1 METPPSVARK
11 QEHYGMMTGIGTI
24 AIFKPTT
31 VQKKALALLK
41 SGAKHILLFGGSRS
55 GKTTVLAM
63 AILYRALAYAGS
75 RHLICRYRAKDA
87 RSSVL
92 RETLLPWLDNTV
104 GKSGYTYLAHES
116 MITLFNGSEIWI
128 GGLGDREQADK
139 ILGHEY
145 NTIYFNEISQLS
157 YAAVT
162 TAYSR
167 LAMRVPGCKNLFVY
181 DCNPGSPLHWA
192 YRIFVLKK
200 AFLSGEPLEKPELYQ
215 AMALNPEDNTEN
227 LPEDYISDI
236 LDVLPE
242 KQKAR
247 FRDGL
252 WVKAEGVVYEKFDET
267 MIVEEKD
274 LPKVFDR
281 YAAGQ
286 DFGLNIA
293 FVKIGWLGEAVY
305 VLRDYGAFNM
315 TTQSFNE
322 ELAVRG
328 WLECS
333 DGGLYDFGLP
343 VYCDPAGGE
352 RIQEIT
358 GGVKA
363 NNSVESGIDFICAKI
378 ERKQFFVANS
388 CVGVLS
394 EVWDYCRDEAGE
406 IVKVNDHFMDALRYA
421 VFSDVRQGV
430 VAQ

>member
-1 METPPSVARK
+1 M
-11 QEHYGMMTGIGTI
+11 GTTVL
-24 AIFKPTT
+24 FKPTAI
-31 VQKKALALLK
+31 QRKALALLK

-55 GKTTVLAM
+55 GKTTVLVM
-63 AILYRALAYAGS
+63 AIIYRALKFAGS

-92 RETLLPWLDNTV
+92 RETLMPWLDNTV
-104 GKSGYTYLAHES
+104 GKDGYTYLAHES

-167 LAMRVPGCKNLFVY
+167 LAMRIKDCRNLFYY

-192 YRIFVLKK
+192 YKIFVLKRT
-200 AFLSGEPLEKPELYQ
+200 FLSGEPLEKPELYQ
-215 AMALNPEDNTEN
+215 SMLLNPEDNRDN

-252 WVKAEGVVYEKFDET
+252 WVKAEGVIYDKFDES
-267 MIVEEKD
+267 MILRSSE
-274 LPKVFDR
+274 LPERFDR

-286 DFGLNIA
+286 DFGLNIT
-293 FVKIGWLGEAVY
+293 FVKIGWLGDVVY
-305 VLRDYGAFNM
+305 VLGDYGAFNM
-315 TTQSFNE
+315 TSQSFNE
-322 ELAVRG
+322 ELGARG
-328 WLECS
+328 LLDCP
-333 DGGLYDFGLP
+333 DGCFPGESLGLP

-363 NNSVESGIDFICAKI
+363 NNSVESGIDYINAKI
-378 ERKQFFVANS
+378 ERKQFFV
-388 CVGVLS
+388 CERCTGVLS
-394 EVWDYCRDEAGE
+394 EIWDYCRDEAGE
-406 IVKVNDHFMDALRYA
+406 IVKVNDHFLDALRYA
-421 VFSDVRQGV
+421 VFSDVQHGV
-430 VAQ
+430 VLS

>member
-1 METPPSVARK
+1 MAAFKLT
-11 QEHYGMMTGIGTI
+11 TI
-24 AIFKPTT
+24 
-31 VQKKALALLK
+31 QRKALALMR

-55 GKTTVLAM
+55 GKTTVLVI
-63 AILYRALAYAGS
+63 AIIYRAWHFAGS

-104 GKSGYTYLAHES
+104 GRNGYRYLAHES
-116 MITLFNGSEIWI
+116 MVTLYNGSEIWI

-167 LAMRVPGCKNLFVY
+167 LAMRVEGCRNLFFY

-192 YRIFVLKK
+192 YKIFLLKK
-200 AFLSGEPLEKPELYQ
+200 TFLSGEPLEKPELYQ
-215 AMALNPEDNTEN
+215 SMILNPEDNRDN
-227 LPEDYISDI
+227 LPADYISDI
-236 LDVLPE
+236 LDTLPE
-242 KQKAR
+242 KQRAR

-252 WVKAEGVVYEKFDET
+252 WVKAEGVIYDKFDES
-267 MIVEEKD
+267 MIVRVGD
-274 LPKVFDR
+274 LPKRFDR

-286 DFGLNIA
+286 DFGLNITN
-293 FVKIGWLGEAVY
+293 VKIGWLGDVVY
-305 VLRDYGAFNM
+305 VLSDYGAFNM
-315 TTQSFNE
+315 TTKSFNA
-322 ELAVRG
+322 ELEARF
-328 WLECS
+328 WFDCP
-333 DGGLYDFGLP
+333 DGMGIP
-343 VYCDPAGGE
+343 IYCDPAGGE

-363 NNSVESGIDFICAKI
+363 NNSVESGIDYINAKI
-378 ERKQFFVANS
+378 ERGQFFVS
-388 CVGVLS
+388 ERCTGLLS
-394 EVWDYCRDEAGE
+394 EIWDYCRDEGGE

-421 VFSDVRQGV
+421 IFSDVQQGV
-430 VAQ
+430 VFL